1 MEPTPEKAAP
11 KKDPPQVLHRAEGS
25 ADRDDAAELAKG
37 KAELIRGSEEGMY
50 SGASDEDT
58 SDDGK
63 PTTDELNKYSGKPN
77 SAVEALSAAA
87 EPEGTRDTKPVKAL
101 SALGNKEDT
110 VSTLTELP
118 KADTP
123 AQYDKVEAKEAPAL
137 LKLTE
142 LESKDDNADNPVAE
156 EER

>member
-1 MEPTPEKAAP
+1 
-11 KKDPPQVLHRAEGS
+11 
-25 ADRDDAAELAKG
+25 
-37 KAELIRGSEEGMY
+37 MY

-77 SAVEALSAAA
+77 NAVEALSAAA